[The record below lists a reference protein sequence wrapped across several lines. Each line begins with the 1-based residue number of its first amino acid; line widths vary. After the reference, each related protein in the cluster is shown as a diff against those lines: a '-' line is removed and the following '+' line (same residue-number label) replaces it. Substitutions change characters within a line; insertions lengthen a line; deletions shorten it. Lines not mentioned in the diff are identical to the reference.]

1 MTQAVVEPRVLELL
15 ADILDYPLGH
25 PGGHP
30 GEKVEECA
38 SLVSA
43 GSPEAAE
50 HLRRFQS
57 SVRGLPAGRLEEIY
71 TVTFDLEASCHPYVG
86 YHLFGESYQ
95 RSTFLVGLKERYR
108 AWGFD
113 AGETELPDRLSV
125 MLRFLA
131 VSGDEE
137 QRQEIMSEGL
147 LPALGKMI
155 RVAEDS
161 DKESEEAPGE
171 TSDEE
176 PGEEPDV
183 DADAYRLVLRALRVI
198 LEDVAPRESET

>member
-1 MTQAVVEPRVLELL
+1 MTQATVAPRVLDLL
-15 ADILDYPLGH
+15 ADILDYPQGH
-25 PGGHP
+25 PD
-30 GEKVEECA
+30 EKVEECA
-38 SLVSA
+38 SLVSV
-43 GSPEAAE
+43 GTPEAAA

-108 AWGFD
+108 AWGFESP
-113 AGETELPDRLSV
+113 ETELPDRLSV

-131 VSGDEE
+131 VTGDEE
-137 QRQEIMSEGL
+137 LKQEIMSQGL

-155 RVAEDS
+155 KVAEDT
-161 DKESEEAPGE
+161 DKDSEEAPGE
-171 TSDEE
+171 TPDEV
-176 PGEEPDV
+176 PDEEPDV
-183 DADAYRLVLRALRVI
+183 HADAYRLVLRALRVV
-198 LEDVAPRESET
+198 LEDVTPRESEA